1 MDGGGVSRRSRIAL
15 AVAATAMVLIT
26 FNATATNIA
35 IPEIEDYFAGSSLT
49 TISWIV
55 SAFNVVQTTLMLV
68 GGRLADRMGRR
79 RVFLAGMLI
88 FAVGSLLS
96 GIAPTVAL
104 LIAARVV
111 QAIGAALILPASLTA
126 VLPEFP
132 LSRHA
137 TVVSLWASMGVL
149 GASAAPT
156 VTAGLLQFGGWRI
169 VFLASAPVAVLAWFA
184 GRRVMRE
191 SLPERTPG
199 PLDVVG
205 AVMGTAALGL
215 AAVAIVQGP
224 RWGWSDPVVMTAW
237 VGAAILF
244 PMFVWRSRRH
254 PEPLVHLELFNVR
267 AFSVSACATSLLA
280 AGAGA
285 TWLLYPLFL
294 HEVWDY
300 STLAIGLAITPGP
313 IVVVICN
320 PLAGQLADRIG
331 YRPVLVLGSWLPVAG
346 TAWMA
351 LNLTA
356 EPRYLFAFLPGTT
369 LIGIGMGMVLGVS
382 NSAALRDLPPDDLSA
397 ANATF
402 NTMRYLG
409 MAIGVAVA
417 VAIIGDLERPDLVAA
432 FDRAWLVFTVVMA
445 ASPIVLAIW
454 YPRDGR
460 RWVRQGH
467 AADVATTAGG

>member
-1 MDGGGVSRRSRIAL
+1 LAL
-15 AVAATAMVLIT
+15 ATAAVAMVLIT

-35 IPEIEDYFAGSSLT
+35 LPEIEDHFTGASLT

-68 GGRLADRMGRR
+68 GGRLADRIGRR
-79 RVFLAGMLI
+79 RVFLAGMLV
-88 FAVGSLLS
+88 FAVGSALS
-96 GIAPTVAL
+96 GVAPTVGL

-132 LSRHA
+132 ASRHA

-156 VTAGLLQFGGWRI
+156 LTAGLLELGGWRI
-169 VFLASAPVAVLAWFA
+169 VFLASAPVALLAWLA

-191 SLPERTPG
+191 SLPARAPG

-215 AAVAIVQGP
+215 AAIAIVQGP
-224 RWGWSDPVVMTAW
+224 RWGWNDPVVIFAW
-237 VGAAILF
+237 VGALILF
-244 PMFVWRSRRH
+244 PMFVWRSRTH
-254 PEPLVHLELFNVR
+254 PEPLVHLDLFRVR

-294 HEVWDY
+294 HEVWGY
-300 STLAIGLAITPGP
+300 SILAIGLAITPGP
-313 IVVVICN
+313 IVVVLCN

-351 LNLTA
+351 INLTP

-382 NSAALRDLPPDDLSA
+382 NSAALRDLPHDDLSA

-402 NTMRYLG
+402 NTMRSLG

-417 VAIIGDLERPDLVAA
+417 VAIIGDLERVDLVAA
-432 FDRAWLVFTVVMA
+432 FDRAWLVFTLIMA
-445 ASPIVLAIW
+445 AAPVVLAIW
-454 YPRDGR
+454 YPRDRR
-460 RWVRQGH
+460 RWVRATPPAGV
-467 AADVATTAGG
+467 DVATTAVSDR